1 MLKTERAFTITS
13 DKFHEAK
20 DEICTQILLQEL
32 AVNFFSRSICDRD
45 RFCDESKPR
54 PPSSLTAPMNHVTKT
69 GAVLKHFM
77 IMIIIIIIVMVSW
90 MDWRLT
96 TLSTFVLTRLF
107 SLLAQDVFFGNK
119 RSCLGILF
127 ASSSFFAMFAPRLQ
141 EPFFYAG
148 YIYGQE
154 AILKIKSAKIK
165 CFLI

>member
-1 MLKTERAFTITS
+1 
-13 DKFHEAK
+13 
-20 DEICTQILLQEL
+20 
-32 AVNFFSRSICDRD
+32 
-45 RFCDESKPR
+45 
-54 PPSSLTAPMNHVTKT
+54 
-69 GAVLKHFM
+69 M
-77 IMIIIIIIVMVSW
+77 IMIIIIIVMVSW

-107 SLLAQDVFFGNK
+107 SLLAHDVFFGNK